1 MSFTFNL
8 HVPKA
13 LPPLP
18 SSSRG
23 TTSLFFSSK
32 QKSYHNNT
40 SPCQSLLITCRS
52 HKPNYDD
59 TSLKYTSLALQVG
72 ALLAL
77 VRFFFFYIQKLS
89 VAVTGENNRPELIW
103 VLTQWGVVLFGYFL
117 VVPPIIFYW
126 LWKRW
131 YRRNLLEMYLQF
143 MCVFI
148 FFPGVLLWAPFLNF
162 RKFPRDTSL
171 QYPWSVPEDPSK
183 IRSSYAKY
191 PYAEPEDYDNL

>member
-77 VRFFFFYIQKLS
+77 LS

-148 FFPGVLLWAPFLNF
+148 FFPG
-162 RKFPRDTSL
+162 KFPRDTSL

>member
-77 VRFFFFYIQKLS
+77 GSSLGTIFKLQEIPS
-89 VAVTGENNRPELIW
+89 GHFLAVP
-103 VLTQWGVVLFGYFL
+103 L
-117 VVPPIIFYW
+117 V
-126 LWKRW
+126 
-131 YRRNLLEMYLQF
+131 
-143 MCVFI
+143 C
-148 FFPGVLLWAPFLNF
+148 
-162 RKFPRDTSL
+162 T
-171 QYPWSVPEDPSK
+171 
-183 IRSSYAKY
+183 
-191 PYAEPEDYDNL
+191 

>member
-77 VRFFFFYIQKLS
+77 VRFL
-89 VAVTGENNRPELIW
+89 
-103 VLTQWGVVLFGYFL
+103 
-117 VVPPIIFYW
+117 
-126 LWKRW
+126 
-131 YRRNLLEMYLQF
+131 
-143 MCVFI
+143 
-148 FFPGVLLWAPFLNF
+148 VLLWAPFLNF

>member
-77 VRFFFFYIQKLS
+77 MVQKKLAGDVFTIHVCLHFLPRGS
-89 VAVTGENNRPELIW
+89 SLGTIFKLQEIPSGHFLAVP
-103 VLTQWGVVLFGYFL
+103 L
-117 VVPPIIFYW
+117 V
-126 LWKRW
+126 
-131 YRRNLLEMYLQF
+131 
-143 MCVFI
+143 C
-148 FFPGVLLWAPFLNF
+148 
-162 RKFPRDTSL
+162 T
-171 QYPWSVPEDPSK
+171 
-183 IRSSYAKY
+183 
-191 PYAEPEDYDNL
+191 